1 MISPRGTLACRT
13 GGPASGYKVVA
24 TTRVANVMEPEVMDC
39 LAFPSR
45 EKQIMIQAMPSMGE
59 REVWEDQ
66 KTCGNESNV
75 KTKSRFK

>member
-1 MISPRGTLACRT
+1 MIWPRGTLACRT
-13 GGPASGYKVVA
+13 GGPGLIPLGYKV
-24 TTRVANVMEPEVMDC
+24 VANVMEPEVMGC